1 MALPPLP
8 DSDSAN
14 ALRSRSPALATHP
27 LDPTGLTCPSLGRK
41 GGAWR
46 VAAGTRGLGGCRYP
60 PLLITP
66 PRQSSSASGVP
77 PTTPAKASVQPRHPA
92 RYISPLRYCEAAA
105 PLPRRGGGQGG
116 QDIPPRSRAGGGG
129 PGRGTVGPSSLA
141 PNRFLPGH
149 LGPTG
154 WLLGANVIWGR
165 LGGTPPIKNRFWM
178 DNCSS
183 QSGAGEGAG
192 SDSAWPLSFASSPGG
207 GAPAKRSARSDGS
220 PRLPRGSQRPS
231 AGCPRFPLQAPC
243 HLRRARP
250 AALGPSLAL

>member
-46 VAAGTRGLGGCRYP
+46 VAAGTRGLGGCRDP

-77 PTTPAKASVQPRHPA
+77 PTPPAKASVQPRHPA

-116 QDIPPRSRAGGGG
+116 SAGY
-129 PGRGTVGPSSLA
+129 TA
-141 PNRFLPGH
+141 
-149 LGPTG
+149 
-154 WLLGANVIWGR
+154 LL
-165 LGGTPPIKNRFWM
+165 
-178 DNCSS
+178 
-183 QSGAGEGAG
+183 
-192 SDSAWPLSFASSPGG
+192 PGG
-207 GAPAKRSARSDGS
+207 GWGTRTGDRGAELTRPQSLLARG
-220 PRLPRGSQRPS
+220 
-231 AGCPRFPLQAPC
+231 
-243 HLRRARP
+243 
-250 AALGPSLAL
+250 LGPDWLAARGKRDLGQTGWHPPHQK